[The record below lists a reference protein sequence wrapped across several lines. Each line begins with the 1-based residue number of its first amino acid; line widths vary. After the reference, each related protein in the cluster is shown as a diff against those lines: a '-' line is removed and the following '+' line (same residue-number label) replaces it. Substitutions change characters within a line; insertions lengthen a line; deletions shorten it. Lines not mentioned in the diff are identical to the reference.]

1 MNRKTIPAIA
11 GAALLAF
18 GLAACQGAGNPSG
31 QQQENQQQ
39 QSDTTTYETNQPI
52 PHFQYSDYRQTAI
65 NVEAIQA
72 LGEQTT
78 SFFFNLGVKDPIFSC
93 PSLGSP
99 FPNTAELSNPDQI
112 ENDGYPQGGQ
122 AVTVGQMDPNG
133 VYSPES
139 SSGTYVICLNAQGQQ
154 YAQYWE
160 GDVDSVSGPATWDAS
175 TGQIVV
181 TGQPTMPKCSVA
193 AKKTTCTK

>member
-1 MNRKTIPAIA
+1 MNKTIPAII
-11 GAALLAF
+11 GAALLAA
-18 GLAACQGAGNPSG
+18 GLAACQGNSTNAG

-39 QSDTTTYETNQPI
+39 GQDTTTYENNQPI

-99 FPNTAELSNPDQI
+99 FPNTAELSNPDQVTSPSNGNG
-112 ENDGYPQGGQ
+112 EYNS
-122 AVTVGQMDPNG
+122 VTVGQMDPNG
-133 VYSPES
+133 VYSPSS
-139 SSGTYVICLNAQGQQ
+139 SSGTYVICLNAQGAQ

-160 GDVDSVSGPATWDAS
+160 GDVDSVSGPAKWDAS
-175 TGQIVV
+175 TGQIDV
-181 TGQPTMPKCSVA
+181 TGQPSMPKCSVA
-193 AKKTTCTK
+193 GKKTTCTK